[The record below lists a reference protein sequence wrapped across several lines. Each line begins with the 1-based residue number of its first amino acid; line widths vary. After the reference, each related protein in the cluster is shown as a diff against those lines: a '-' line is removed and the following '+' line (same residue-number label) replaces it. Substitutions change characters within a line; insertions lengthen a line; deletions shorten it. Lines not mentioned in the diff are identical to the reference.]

1 MDVGCQW
8 SKIIATFIVI
18 KILEQE
24 EGLKYCCDFEDRFY
38 AVVGVLG
45 GMVKK
50 LAENPSIRP
59 LTLIIKCFVVLT
71 EMPRACCALKRCLP
85 SMLRDA
91 TFSNIIN
98 YVAAHPET
106 RMPFVN
112 AKIPVYLYPF
122 LDCKGYE
129 KPFET
134 LRVSSLGVI
143 GVLVVKVY
151 VSVFGDERGKEI
163 AISGLKSKAKYVRS
177 ELGKRMKLRLTP
189 EIRFM
194 EDDSI
199 ERGSRV
205 IAILDKLKTEKS
217 IAEIKVDQYEP
228 SNLPQDDG
236 DWERDDPDDEGI
248 IYVK

>member
-1 MDVGCQW
+1 MPHLLLYQPHLHQTPFTSHHHRPQKQPPTATGLFQICSLAVKPSAAGVVLGPAKEHQQRMREGR
-8 SKIIATFIVI
+8 IIRSMANPRRVKMVAKQIRRELSDMLLTDKV
-18 KILEQE
+18 LQ
-24 EGLKYCCDFEDRFY
+24 Y
-38 AVVGVLG
+38 AVLPEAALG
-45 GMVKK
+45 
-50 LAENPSIRP
+50 ADR
-59 LTLIIKCFVVLT
+59 
-71 EMPRACCALKRCLP
+71 
-85 SMLRDA
+85 
-91 TFSNIIN
+91 
-98 YVAAHPET
+98 
-106 RMPFVN
+106 
-112 AKIPVYLYPF
+112 YL
-122 LDCKGYE
+122 
-129 KPFET
+129 
-134 LRVSSLGVI
+134 SSLTTVSD
-143 GVLVVKVY
+143 VEVSADLQVVKVY
-151 VSVFGDERGKEI
+151 VSVFGDERGREI

-217 IAEIKVDQYEP
+217 IAEINVDQYES